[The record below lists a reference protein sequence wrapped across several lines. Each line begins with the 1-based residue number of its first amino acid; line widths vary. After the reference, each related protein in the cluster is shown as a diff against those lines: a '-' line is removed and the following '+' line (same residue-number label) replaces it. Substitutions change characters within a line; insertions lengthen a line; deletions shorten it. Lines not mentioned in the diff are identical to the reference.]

1 MNKETIVIK
10 KDMTEEEKDLLL
22 QDLCARIPYGVQ
34 CEIGGLRY
42 GPYTF
47 TGNDVEDLIA
57 GRMFKPYL
65 RPMSSMTE
73 EEILEFYK
81 IVYDTWYSDSLYYKN
96 EEWITFKDSIQNN
109 TICFKNSIWLSDINK
124 VTDYLNKKMFDFRG
138 LIPKGLAEI
147 APEGMYE
154 LNYSASQ
161 NESDSVIDNTTKI
174 TVGCKI
180 RSKTK
185 PIEILSIISDDC
197 HGDEFECSNGS
208 VLSLKQIE
216 KYYEL
221 IREE

>member
-1 MNKETIVIK
+1 MKP
-10 KDMTEEEKDLLL
+10 EENELLLKDLCGRLS
-22 QDLCARIPYGVQ
+22 YGVICKTSKGSGHLCSINQ
-34 CEIGGLRY
+34 TIFGIEYGINIKAIERDYFNDKEEI
-42 GPYTF
+42 
-47 TGNDVEDLIA
+47 I
-57 GRMFKPYL
+57 KPYL

-73 EEILEFYK
+73 EEKKELDAI
-81 IVYDTWYSDSLYYKN
+81 IVLKDDTLISIIGTSK
-96 EEWITFKDSIQNN
+96 TF
-109 TICFKNSIWLSDINK
+109 
-124 VTDYLNKKMFDFRG
+124 DYLNKKMFDFRG

-180 RSKTK
+180 RSKTN
-185 PIEILSIISDDC
+185 PNEILSIISDDC
-197 HGDEFECSNGS
+197 HGDEFECANGD

-221 IREE
+221 IK